1 MNFSVMLKTLGW
13 VLTFE
18 GAFLSLPCL
27 VALIYGEREGFAYLI
42 VMGVCLALGLLLT
55 RKKANK
61 AAFYAKEGFITVAL
75 SWILL
80 SLFGALPFILSKDIP
95 NFTDAL
101 FETISGFTTT
111 GASILSDV
119 EALSRCSLFWRSF
132 THWIGGMGVL
142 VFILAV
148 LPLAGGYNIHL
159 MRAESP
165 GPSVGKLVPKIR
177 DTALL
182 LYGIYFVMTI
192 AEIIFLICGGM
203 PVFDALTT
211 SFGTAGTGGFGIKN
225 TSMAEYSPY
234 IQYVVTIF
242 MILFGVNFN
251 VYYLILIKKFRDAGN
266 YEELKYYLLTIGA
279 AILLITYNVRNL
291 FPTLEEAFRHAS
303 FQVVSIIT
311 TTGFS
316 TNDFNL
322 WPHFSRAILVMLMF
336 IGACAGSTGG
346 GIKVSRIGLL
356 LKTIKKELEFY
367 CHPRSVRKIKWNGR
381 TVEHEVLRSVN
392 VFMVTYLVVFTA
404 SVLLISINNFD
415 LTTNFTAVAA
425 TLNNIGPGLE
435 LVGPTANFGIFS
447 AFSKYVL
454 MFDMLAGRLELF
466 PMLIL
471 FSPVTWKG
479 TGLRQ
484 KFQMKKSLHTGG

>member
-1 MNFSVMLKTLGW
+1 MNFSVMIKTLGW
-13 VLTFE
+13 VITFE
-18 GAFLSLPCL
+18 GIFLFLPCL
-27 VALIYGEREGFAYLI
+27 VALIYGESEGIAYLI
-42 VMGVCLALGLLLT
+42 VMGLCLLLGLILT
-55 RKKANK
+55 RKKADK

-75 SWILL
+75 SWIVL
-80 SLFGALPFILSKDIP
+80 SLFGALPFLLSRDIP
-95 NFTDAL
+95 DFTNAL

-111 GASILSDV
+111 GASILPDV
-119 EALSRCSLFWRSF
+119 EGLSRCSMFWRSF

-142 VFILAV
+142 VFILAI

-182 LYGIYFVMTI
+182 LYAIYFVMTLV
-192 AEIIFLICGGM
+192 EVVFLLCGGM
-203 PVFDALTT
+203 PLFDALTT

-225 TSMAEYSPY
+225 SSLTDYSPY
-234 IQYVVTIF
+234 IQYVVTVF

-251 VYYLILIKKFRDAGN
+251 VYYLILIKRFKDAGN
-266 YEELKYYLLTIGA
+266 YEELRYYLLTIIA
-279 AILLITYNVRNL
+279 AIALITYNIRNL

-303 FQVVSIIT
+303 FQVASIIT

-316 TNDFNL
+316 TSDFNL
-322 WPHFSRAILVMLMF
+322 WPHFSKTILVVLMF
-336 IGACAGSTGG
+336 VGACAGSTGG

-356 LKTIKKELEFY
+356 LKTIKKELVFY
-367 CHPRSVRKIKWNGR
+367 CHPKSIRKIIWNGR

-392 VFMVTYLVVFTA
+392 VFMITYVVIFAVSTLLV
-404 SVLLISINNFD
+404 SINNFD
-415 LTTNFTAVAA
+415 MTTNFTAVAA
-425 TLNNIGPGLE
+425 TLNNIGPGLSQ
-435 LVGPTANFGIFS
+435 VGPTANFSIFS
-447 AFSKYVL
+447 VFSKYVL

-479 TGLRQ
+479 AGLRQ
-484 KFQMKKSLHTGG
+484 KLQRRRSVRTGG